1 MEHTHGG
8 KQHLRVRL
16 SWPSLQLIQYK
27 SNEVYYEANVLFL
40 GAAGPADEGEHCGMY
55 LAALLSRMT
64 ST

>member
-27 SNEVYYEANVLFL
+27 SNEVYYEANVFFFK
-40 GAAGPADEGEHCGMY
+40 AAEPADKGKQNWMY
-55 LAALLSRMT
+55 HVGLLPRMT
-64 ST
+64 SK